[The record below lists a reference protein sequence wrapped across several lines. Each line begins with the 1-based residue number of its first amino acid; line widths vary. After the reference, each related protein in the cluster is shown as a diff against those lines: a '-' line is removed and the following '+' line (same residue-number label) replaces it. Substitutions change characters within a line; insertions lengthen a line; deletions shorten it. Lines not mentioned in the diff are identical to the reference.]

1 MLGEYWFLL
10 VKLLICWVNLIL
22 LSGIIMSCDGYN
34 FEKLKFLRYIIV
46 NCLVSLKNWYKKLVI
61 EVIKYV

>member
-10 VKLLICWVNLIL
+10 VKLLICWVNMIL
-22 LSGIIMSCDGYN
+22 FSGIIMSCDGYN